1 MGISIALFQSYK
13 NIISIERKI
22 LYMSYFSM
30 NTVQR
35 SEPLLLQNTQPNPIS
50 LRISIAFIFQRN
62 NQLLTIFFLPYLLL
76 IFNYSFYNTILLFM
90 FRNFLLFLFI
100 YFVLIERMTC
110 IWVLFML
117 AFLLYL
123 SKGLIFKTS

>member
-30 NTVQR
+30 YTVQR

-90 FRNFLLFLFI
+90 FRNFFLFLFI

>member
-76 IFNYSFYNTILLFM
+76 IFNYSFYNTILLFILG
-90 FRNFLLFLFI
+90 NFLLFLFI
-100 YFVLIERMTC
+100 YFVLIKRMTC